1 MRKIFIAIAAS
12 LLVAVGSAV
21 SLQQVHSK
29 FLQTAQAQ
37 QAHDEIRDHP
47 APEHEEEH
55 EAHGEEEENGEWPE
69 DGEEEG
75 EWDESEEPEE
85 EEPEEDEEDEEEP
98 AEDGEEEPLELA

>member
-21 SLQQVHSK
+21 SLQQIHSK

-37 QAHDEIRDHP
+37 QAHDEPRDHA
-47 APEHEEEH
+47 APEHEEKFEGP
-55 EAHGEEEENGEWPE
+55 AEEEENGEWPE

-75 EWDESEEPEE
+75 EW
-85 EEPEEDEEDEEEP
+85 
-98 AEDGEEEPLELA
+98 AEGE

>member
-12 LLVAVGSAV
+12 LLVAVGSAA

-37 QAHDEIRDHP
+37 QAHDETRDHP
-47 APEHEEEH
+47 TPEHEEEH
-55 EAHGEEEENGEWPE
+55 EG
-69 DGEEEG
+69 
-75 EWDESEEPEE
+75 PEE
-85 EEPEEDEEDEEEP
+85 EEPEEGEEEP